1 MYQIYLSNIIKNIK
15 SRGIN
20 SIIKYFLRKQLKKIK
35 SYFFQETHKDNDA
48 IKILLA
54 KILIENIKIKGIV
67 NNLAEVEFKVFS
79 QFGEDGIIQYLIN
92 NIPIKNKIF
101 IECGVQ
107 NYKESN
113 TRFLLINNNWK
124 GLVIDSD
131 SKSIDYIKNDDIYWR
146 YDIKAISKF
155 ITKENINNLFSSN
168 GFEGDIG
175 LLSIDIDGNDYWVWD
190 AIKVV
195 NPRIVICEYNS
206 ILGCK
211 DAVTIPYNPNFNR
224 TKAHYS
230 NLYFGASLPALCY
243 LGNRKGYI
251 FIGSNS
257 AGNNAFFIREDLAKF
272 FKKVTIKDGYI
283 MSNIRES
290 RNEEG
295 KLTYISGEDRKR
307 IIEDLEVYN
316 VKTGDKKKIK
326 DF

>member
-20 SIIKYFLRKQLKKIK
+20 SIMKYFLRKQLKKIK
-35 SYFFQETHKDNDA
+35 SYFLQETHKDNDA

-175 LLSIDIDGNDYWVWD
+175 LLNIDIDGNDYWVWD

-243 LGNRKGYI
+243 LANKKGLI

-257 AGNNAFFIREDLAKF
+257 AGNNAFFVRKDLAGY
-272 FKKVTIKDGYI
+272 FKELTPEKGYVY
-283 MSNIRES
+283 SNIREA
-290 RNEEG
+290 RDRMR
-295 KLTYISGEDRKR
+295 KLTYISGESRKR
-307 IIEDLEVYN
+307 LIEDLEIYN

>member
-1 MYQIYLSNIIKNIK
+1 M
-15 SRGIN
+15 
-20 SIIKYFLRKQLKKIK
+20 KYFLRKQFKKIK
-35 SYFFQETHKDNDA
+35 SYFLQETHEDNDT
-48 IKILLA
+48 IKTLLA
-54 KILIENIKIKGIV
+54 KILIENIKNKGIV

-79 QFGEDGIIQYLIN
+79 QSGEDGIIQYLLN

-101 IECGVQ
+101 IEFGVQ

-113 TRFLLINNNWK
+113 TRFLLKNNNWR

-131 SKSIDYIKNDDIYWR
+131 SESIDYIRNDEIYWR
-146 YDIKAISKF
+146 YSITAIGKF
-155 ITKENINNLFSSN
+155 ITKENINNIFTSN

-195 NPRIVICEYNS
+195 NPIIVICEYNS
-206 ILGCK
+206 ILGFK
-211 DAVTIPYNPNFNR
+211 DAVTLPYDPNFNR

-257 AGNNAFFIREDLAKF
+257 AGNNAFFVRKDFAKY
-272 FKKVTIKDGYI
+272 FKKVTLKEGYVD
-283 MSNIRES
+283 SNIRES
-290 RNEEG
+290 RDREG
-295 KLTYISGEDRKR
+295 RLTYISGEDRKN
-307 IIEDLEVYN
+307 IIGNLEVYN
-316 VKTGDKKKIK
+316 VQTNKKIRIK
-326 DF
+326 ELEP

>member
-1 MYQIYLSNIIKNIK
+1 MYQIYLSNIIKNIN

-20 SIIKYFLRKQLKKIK
+20 SIMKYFLRKQFKKIK
-35 SYFFQETHKDNDA
+35 SYFLQETHKDNDT
-48 IKILLA
+48 IKTLLA
-54 KILIENIKIKGIV
+54 KILTEDIKNKGIV

-101 IECGVQ
+101 IEFGVQ
-107 NYKESN
+107 DYKESN
-113 TRFLLINNNWK
+113 TRFLLKNNNWR

-131 SKSIDYIKNDDIYWR
+131 SRSIDYIRNDEIYWR
-146 YDIKAISKF
+146 YSITAISKF
-155 ITKENINNLFSSN
+155 ITKENINNVFSSN

-195 NPRIVICEYNS
+195 NPRIVLCEYNS

-272 FKKVTIKDGYI
+272 FKKVTIKDGYV